1 MPAARSPAPLPEC
14 REREKLHHLRGV
26 FGDRLSLVATAMHDG
41 DDESRLKRLAA
52 ISRDTRIPLVAT
64 NHVHYHH
71 PDRRMLQDV
80 VTCIRHG
87 CTLAEAGHRLFPNG
101 DKDFDVGVADA
112 GGSVLLVSNFTVAAR
127 TQKGRR
133 PSFDDAADAG
143 TGLPLFESLV
153 SLLSASGIPVQTG
166 RFGAHMHV
174 SLVNDGPVT
183 VIVDSRSST

>member
-1 MPAARSPAPLPEC
+1 MIAVVQRVNEASVDVGGEVVGRIG
-14 REREKLHHLRGV
+14 HG
-26 FGDRLSLVATAMHDG
+26 LVA
-41 DDESRLKRLAA
+41 
-52 ISRDTRIPLVAT
+52 LVA
-64 NHVHYHH
+64 VHRT
-71 PDRRMLQDV
+71 DTMRDV
-80 VTCIRHG
+80 EWTANKL
-87 CTLAEAGHRLFPNG
+87 LALRLFPNG

-143 TGLPLFESLV
+143 TGLPLFDSLV
-153 SLLSASGIPVQTG
+153 SVLSASGIPVQTG

-183 VIVDSRSST
+183 VVVDSRSSM